1 MKFDATI
8 SQPLQQPYTDQLAVT
23 ITIGQMK
30 VRQVLVDIGSTADLI
45 TMDRLKKKKF
55 EEKHLLTID
64 KSLISF
70 GVCVG
75 ENGSCKTMS
84 IRFTVVDT
92 NFSYNAIMGL
102 PLINKLKA
110 IISPYQLLL
119 QFEQDDG
126 KVGILKEIKR
136 QLVNALST
144 H

>member
-70 GVCVG
+70 GG
-75 ENGSCKTMS
+75 N
-84 IRFTVVDT
+84 
-92 NFSYNAIMGL
+92 
-102 PLINKLKA
+102 
-110 IISPYQLLL
+110 
-119 QFEQDDG
+119 
-126 KVGILKEIKR
+126 
-136 QLVNALST
+136 
-144 H
+144 